1 MSASIPFEMNNLLG
15 RAAASLCEAL
25 EELLPSLSETWWETC
40 VKSKLS
46 FQQRK
51 RIMQRS
57 ISRLDQLDLAA
68 LLRLVDQNW
77 YELAYSHNWPYEGRN
92 FVKEMQTVRNR
103 WAHAEVIAPPR
114 EDIYR
119 DLDTLHRFL
128 SLVCPESALTEHVA
142 NEKKQLLTEQPEHPQ
157 QPQPSKSASAQF
169 SLGNVV
175 RLRADPEKSGAVT
188 SVHPMGQETRYQVFI
203 NGKVGFFY
211 ESQIELAEAMS
222 ETDWVI
228 PIQEFHA
235 RLTALQLLHP
245 SVSKLYSLHAARIDF
260 IPYQFRPVLKFI
272 QSDRPRL
279 LIADSVGVGKTIE
292 AGLILREL
300 QARRDIRRVLIVCP
314 RPLVTED
321 KWRLEMK
328 RFDEHFEHLEGPKL
342 TYCISETDSDGEW
355 PQQYEKAILPFSLLT
370 EEFLHGRGRRKGL
383 LDLDP
388 PPQFDLV
395 IVDEAH
401 HIRNIE
407 TQRHQA
413 VRFLCDNAE
422 AVVFLTATPIQLGEH
437 DLYVLL
443 NTLRP
448 DVIIDQAG
456 YTAITEPNVHINE
469 AALFARAGESGWAGQ
484 AKAALGRAAETPWGT
499 TVLQEDPRFQN
510 IYDALG
516 DFGDDRSRRVQA
528 IREIEQLHTL
538 SGLMNR
544 TLRRDIGEFTQR
556 KPETVI
562 VDFTPEQRELHDAVL
577 AAQASIYAA
586 LHGEWAV
593 NFLLT
598 TIRRQAASCIHG
610 LAPLLRDILTR
621 RIGELEWDEL
631 ADAEGAVAGAD
642 DAVPKIREL
651 VNEALALAE
660 RLPLD
665 LASDPKFQALRKV
678 LEQKKAFTNNKV
690 MLFSTFRHTLAYLY
704 GALRESGCRVGLIHG
719 GVDDNERIAL
729 RARFEKDPQDPEA
742 LDVLLFSEIGCE
754 GLDYQFCDCI
764 VNYDLPWN
772 PMRIDQRIGRIDR
785 WGQASEVVAIYNLI
799 TPGTVDADIYERCLL
814 RIGVFERALGANE
827 VILGKITREL
837 TSVGEN
843 LMLTEEERQAKL
855 DQIADNSIRLVKE
868 QRDLENRQAEL
879 FGLRLPAD
887 QFQQD
892 VDDATSYWLTPDS
905 IDRLVTHYLKSV
917 TGKEEAPVL
926 GDRPKKTLRLS
937 RTFRDALLA
946 DFVKLTSRTATVAR
960 EWEIWLKGADPI
972 FSVTYDSACAKND
985 RAVTLITPVHPLAL
999 QAAHALAAEGRGRP
1013 LTGIEVSAPNIPPGD
1028 YPFAVYQWQFH
1039 GIRND
1044 IEFRPV
1050 TTQPDLTAEFI
1061 RLLPSGREFD
1071 LSNGGPS
1078 EDDLNSIEEEH
1089 YRFWSDAR
1097 AEHVEETN
1105 RLADFRRGSLE
1116 TSHKARV
1123 AILESQLAQAANE
1136 RIRIM
1141 KEAQRT
1147 NAQADYERRSKEIEE
1162 ATNKADITAKP
1173 VAWGIIRVSK

>member
-1 MSASIPFEMNNLLG
+1 MPLGMNNLLEQ
-15 RAAASLCEAL
+15 AASALCGAL
-25 EELLPSLSETWWETC
+25 EEVLPPLSETWWETC
-40 VKSKLS
+40 VTSKLS
-46 FQQRK
+46 FQQC
-51 RIMQRS
+51 QRVKQRG
-57 ISRLDQLDLAA
+57 IFRLDQLDLAA

-77 YELAYSHNWPYEGRN
+77 YELADSHNWPYEGRN

-103 WAHAEVIAPPR
+103 WAHVEVTAPPR

-128 SLVCPESALTEHVA
+128 ALVCPEAELTERVA
-142 NEKKQLLTEQPEHPQ
+142 AEKKQILTEQPVHPQ
-157 QPQPSKSASAQF
+157 LPQLSKSTSGHF
-169 SLGNVV
+169 SPGDVV
-175 RLRADPEKSGAVT
+175 RLRADPEKSGVVT
-188 SVHPMGQETRYQVFI
+188 YAHPVGRETRYQVYI
-203 NGKVGFFY
+203 DGNDGSFY
-211 ESQIELAEAMS
+211 ESQLELAEATS
-222 ETDWVI
+222 ETDWVV
-228 PIQEFHA
+228 PLQEFHA

-245 SVSKLYSLHAARIDF
+245 SVSKLYSLHAARIDC

-314 RPLVTED
+314 RPLVTEQ
-321 KWRLEMK
+321 KWRLEMR
-328 RFDEHFEHLEGPKL
+328 RFDERFEHLDGPKL
-342 TYCISETDSDGEW
+342 RYCISETDLDGEW
-355 PQQYEKAILPFSLLT
+355 PQQYEKTILPFSLLT
-370 EEFLHGRGRRKGL
+370 EEFLHGRGTGKGL
-383 LDLDP
+383 LDLEP

-401 HIRNIE
+401 HIRNAE

-422 AVVFLTATPIQLGEH
+422 AVVFLTATPIQLDEH

-456 YTAITEPNVHINE
+456 YTAIAEPNVHINE
-469 AALFARAGESGWAGQ
+469 AALVARAGESGWAGK

-499 TVLQEDPRFQN
+499 TVLQENPRFQN

-516 DFGDDRSRRVQA
+516 DFGEDRSRRVQA

-556 KPETVI
+556 KPETVTI
-562 VDFTPEQRELHDAVL
+562 DFTPEQRELHDAVL

-586 LHGEWAV
+586 LHGDRAV
-593 NFLLT
+593 NFLMT

-631 ADAEGAVAGAD
+631 ADAEGAAAGTD
-642 DAVPKIREL
+642 DAIPRIREL
-651 VNEALALAE
+651 VNKALALAE
-660 RLPLD
+660 RLPSD
-665 LASDPKFQALRKV
+665 PAQDPKFQALRKV
-678 LEQKKAFTNNKV
+678 LEEKKALTNNRV
-690 MLFSTFRHTLAYLY
+690 MLFSSFRHTLAYLDE
-704 GALRESGCRVGLIHG
+704 ALRDSGCRVGLIHG
-719 GVDDNERIAL
+719 GVDDDDRIAF

-742 LDVLLFSEIGCE
+742 LDVLLFSEVGCE

-785 WGQASEVVAIYNLI
+785 WGQASEAVAIYNLI

-814 RIGVFERALGANE
+814 RIGVFESALGANE
-827 VILGKITREL
+827 VILGEITREL

-843 LMLTEEERQAKL
+843 LTLTEEERQARL
-855 DQIADNSIRLVKE
+855 DQLADNSIGLVKE
-868 QRDLENRQAEL
+868 QRDLENRQTEL
-879 FGLRLPAD
+879 FGLHVPAD

-926 GDRPKKTLRLS
+926 GKGPKKTLRIS
-937 RTFRDALLA
+937 RTARDALLA
-946 DFVKLTSRTATVAR
+946 DFVELTSRTAAVAR
-960 EWEIWLKGADPI
+960 EWEMWLKGAEPNL
-972 FSVTYDSACAKND
+972 SVTYDSACAKGD
-985 RAVTLITPVHPLAL
+985 RTVTLVTPVHPLAL
-999 QAAHALAAEGRGRP
+999 QAAHALEAAGRGLP
-1013 LTGIEVSAPNIPPGD
+1013 LTGIEVSTPDIAPGD

-1044 IEFRPV
+1044 IEFQPV

-1061 RLLPSGREFD
+1061 RLLPGGRECT
-1071 LSNGGPS
+1071 LSSGGLT
-1078 EDDLNSIEEEH
+1078 EVDRNSIEEQH
-1089 YRFWSDAR
+1089 YRLWSDAR

-1116 TSHKARV
+1116 TSHKARM
-1123 AILESQLAQAANE
+1123 AILESQLVQAANA

-1141 KEAQRT
+1141 KAAQQT
-1147 NAQADYERRSKEIEE
+1147 NAQADYERRSKEIDE
-1162 ATNKADITAKP
+1162 ARNKADITARP
-1173 VAWGIIRVSK
+1173 VAWGIIRVNT

>member
-1 MSASIPFEMNNLLG
+1 MLLEMNNLLEQ
-15 RAAASLCEAL
+15 AATALCEAL
-25 EELLPSLSETWWETC
+25 EALLPSLSETWWETC

-46 FQQRK
+46 FQQRQ
-51 RIMQRS
+51 RVMQRS

-77 YELAYSHNWPYEGRN
+77 YELADSHNWPYDGRN
-92 FVKEMQTVRNR
+92 FVKETQTVRNR
-103 WAHAEVIAPPR
+103 WAHAEVVAPPR

-128 SLVCPESALTEHVA
+128 ALVCPEAELTGRVA
-142 NEKKQLLTEQPEHPQ
+142 DEKKQLLTEQPEHQ
-157 QPQPSKSASAQF
+157 RQPSKSAAVQF
-169 SLGNVV
+169 SLGDVV

-188 SVHPMGQETRYQVFI
+188 SVHPVGQETRYQVYI
-203 NGKVGFFY
+203 DGTASSFY
-211 ESQIELAEAMS
+211 ESQLELAEVIS
-222 ETDWVI
+222 RTDWVL
-228 PIQEFHA
+228 PLQEFHA

-245 SVSKLYSLHAARIDF
+245 SVSKLYSLHSARIDF

-314 RPLVTED
+314 RPLVTEE

-328 RFDEHFEHLEGPKL
+328 RFDERFEHLDGQRL
-342 TYCISETDSDGEW
+342 RYCISETYLGGEW

-370 EEFLHGRGRRKGL
+370 KEFLHGRGRKGL

-401 HIRNIE
+401 HIRNTE

-422 AVVFLTATPIQLGEH
+422 AVVFLTATPIQLSEY

-456 YTAITEPNVHINE
+456 YTAIAEPNVCINE
-469 AALFARAGESGWAGQ
+469 AALIARAGESGWAGQ

-499 TVLQEDPRFQN
+499 TVLQQDPRFQN

-516 DFGDDRSRRVQA
+516 DFGDDRPRRVQA
-528 IREIEQLHTL
+528 IREIEHLHTL

-556 KPETVI
+556 KAETVT

-586 LHGEWAV
+586 LHGDRAV

-631 ADAEGAVAGAD
+631 ANAEEAAAGAD
-642 DAVPKIREL
+642 DAVPRIREL

-660 RLPLD
+660 KLPPD
-665 LASDPKFQALRKV
+665 PVRDPKFQALRKV
-678 LEQKKAFTNNKV
+678 VEQKKTFTNNKV
-690 MLFSTFRHTLAYLY
+690 MLFSTFRHTLAYLD
-704 GALRESGCRVGLIHG
+704 GALRESGYRVGLIHG
-719 GVDDNERIAL
+719 GVDDDERIVV
-729 RARFEKDPQDPEA
+729 RARFEKDPQDPKA
-742 LDVLLFSEIGCE
+742 LDVLLFSEVGCE

-785 WGQASEVVAIYNLI
+785 WGQASEAVAIYNLI
-799 TPGTVDADIYERCLL
+799 TPGTVDAVIYERCLL
-814 RIGVFERALGANE
+814 RIGVFEHALGANE
-827 VILGKITREL
+827 VILGEITREL

-855 DQIADNSIRLVKE
+855 DQLADNSIRLVKE
-868 QRDLENRQAEL
+868 QRDLENRQTEL
-879 FGLRLPAD
+879 FGLRLPVD

-905 IDRLVTHYLKSV
+905 IDRLVRHYLKSI
-917 TGKEEAPVL
+917 TGKEEAPVV
-926 GDRPKKTLRLS
+926 GDGPKKTLRIS
-937 RTFRDALLA
+937 RPARDALLA
-946 DFVKLTSRTATVAR
+946 DFGKLTSRATTVAR
-960 EWEIWLKGADPI
+960 EWEMWLKGADPNL
-972 FSVTYDSACAKND
+972 SVTYDSACAKDD
-985 RAVTLITPVHPLAL
+985 RTVTLITPVHPLAL
-999 QAAHALAAEGRGRP
+999 QAAHALEAAGRGRP
-1013 LTGIEVSAPNIPPGD
+1013 LTGIEVSAPNIATGD

-1044 IEFRPV
+1044 IEFQPV
-1050 TTQPDLTAEFI
+1050 STQPDLTAQFI
-1061 RLLPSGREFD
+1061 RLLPTGRECA
-1071 LSNGGPS
+1071 LSSGGLS
-1078 EDDLNSIEEEH
+1078 EDDRDSIEQQH

-1116 TSHKARV
+1116 TSHNARM

-1141 KEAQRT
+1141 KAAQQA
-1147 NAQADYERRSKEIEE
+1147 NAQADYERRSKEIDE

-1173 VAWGIIRVSK
+1173 VAWGIIRVNT

>member
-1 MSASIPFEMNNLLG
+1 MSVEMGNLLKQ
-15 RAAASLCEAL
+15 AVSALCGAL
-25 EELLPSLSETWWETC
+25 EELLPPLSETWWETC
-40 VKSKLS
+40 VISKLS

-51 RIMQRS
+51 RVKQRS
-57 ISRLDQLDLAA
+57 ISYLDQLDLAA

-77 YELAYSHNWPYEGRN
+77 YELAYLHDWPNEGRN

-103 WAHAEVIAPPR
+103 WAHAEVTAPPI

-128 SLVCPESALTEHVA
+128 ALVCPETKLMERVA
-142 NEKKQLLTEQPEHPQ
+142 DEKNQLLAEQKEHPE
-157 QPQPSKSASAQF
+157 QPQPFKSAATQF
-169 SLGNVV
+169 SPGDVV
-175 RLRADPEKSGAVT
+175 RLRADPEKHGAVI
-188 SVHPMGQETRYQVFI
+188 SVHPVGQETRYQAFI
-203 NGKVGFFY
+203 DGKVGSFY
-211 ESQIELAEAMS
+211 ESQLELTEAMS

-228 PIQEFHA
+228 PLREFHA

-245 SVSKLYSLHAARIDF
+245 SVSKLYSLHAARIDL

-300 QARRDIRRVLIVCP
+300 QARRDIRRVLVVCP
-314 RPLVTED
+314 RPLLTEQ

-328 RFDEHFEHLEGPKL
+328 RFDESFVHLDGPKL
-342 TYCISETDSDGEW
+342 RYCISETDLDGEW

-370 EEFLHGRGRRKGL
+370 EELLHGRGRRKGL
-383 LDLDP
+383 LGLDP

-401 HIRNIE
+401 HIRNTE

-413 VRFLCDNAE
+413 VRFLCDNSE
-422 AVVFLTATPIQLGEH
+422 AVVFLTATPIQLSEH

-456 YTAITEPNVHINE
+456 YTAITEPNLHINE
-469 AALFARAGESGWAGQ
+469 AALIARAGEPGWAGK
-484 AKAALGRAAETPWGT
+484 AKTALDRAAETPWGT
-499 TVLQEDPRFQN
+499 TVLQEDPRLQN

-516 DFGDDRSRRVQA
+516 EFGDDRSRRVQA

-556 KPETVI
+556 KLETVT
-562 VDFTPEQRELHDAVL
+562 VEFTPEQRELHDAVL
-577 AAQASIYAA
+577 DAQASVYAA
-586 LHGEWAV
+586 LYGQRAV

-598 TIRRQAASCIHG
+598 TIRRQAASCIQG

-621 RIGELEWDEL
+621 RFGELEWDEM
-631 ADAEGAVAGAD
+631 ADAEGAAAAAE
-642 DAVPKIREL
+642 DAVPRIREL

-660 RLPLD
+660 RLPPD
-665 LASDPKFQALRKV
+665 PARDPKFQALRKV
-678 LEQKKAFTNNKV
+678 LEQKKALTNNKV
-690 MLFSTFRHTLAYLY
+690 MLFSTFRHTLAYLN
-704 GALRESGCRVGLIHG
+704 GALRESEYRVGLIHG
-719 GVDDNERIAL
+719 GVDDDERTKI

-742 LDVLLFSEIGCE
+742 LDTLLFSEVGCE

-785 WGQASEVVAIYNLI
+785 WGQASEAVAIYNLI
-799 TPGTVDADIYERCLL
+799 IPDTVDADIYERCLL

-843 LMLTEEERQAKL
+843 LMLTQEERRVKL
-855 DQIADNSIRLVKE
+855 DQLADNSIRLVKE
-868 QRDLENRQAEL
+868 QRDLENRQTEL
-879 FGLRLPAD
+879 FGLHLPAD

-892 VDDATSYWLTPDS
+892 VDDATSYWLTPNA
-905 IDRLVTHYLKSV
+905 IDRLVTHYLKSI
-917 TGKEEAPVL
+917 TGKDEAPVR
-926 GDRPKKTLRLS
+926 GDGPKKTLRLS
-937 RTFRDALLA
+937 RTGRNALLA
-946 DFVKLTSRTATVAR
+946 DFVKLGSRTATVAR
-960 EWEIWLKGADPI
+960 EWKMWLKGAEPNL
-972 FSVTYDSACAKND
+972 SVTYDSACAKHD
-985 RAVTLITPVHPLAL
+985 RTVTLITPVHPLAL
-999 QAAHALAAEGRGRP
+999 QAAHALEAGGRGRP
-1013 LTGIEVSAPNIPPGD
+1013 LTGIEVSASNIAPGD

-1044 IEFRPV
+1044 IEFQPV
-1050 TTQPDLTAEFI
+1050 TTQPALTAEFI
-1061 RLLPSGREFD
+1061 RFLPGGRECA
-1071 LSNGGPS
+1071 LSSGGLS
-1078 EDDLNSIEEEH
+1078 EDDRNSIEEEH

-1105 RLADFRRGSLE
+1105 RLAEFRRGSLE
-1116 TSHKARV
+1116 TSHKARM
-1123 AILESQLAQAANE
+1123 AILESQLTQAANE

-1141 KEAQRT
+1141 KVAQQK
-1147 NAQADYERRSKEIEE
+1147 NAQADYDRRSKEIDE

-1173 VAWGIIRVSK
+1173 VAWGIIRVST